1 MDLFQIPGSSS
12 LPLFWE
18 SVSSYQLTQF
28 LSPGLLSEWLWTHIL
43 DFDICPVS
51 AGFWP
56 ATIHSLLVLKYK
68 CSDLTLYSGDELKSP
83 AKKPQKNTK
92 IHFIFRRNELSN
104 VNVLIAQSCP
114 TLCDPMDHSPPGSS
128 VHVIFQGKI
137 LESDAMPSSRESSW
151 PTSIMSLALAGGFFG
166 NK

>member
-18 SVSSYQLTQF
+18 SVSCYQLTQF

-68 CSDLTLYSGDELKSP
+68 CSGLTLYSGEELKSP
-83 AKKPQKNTK
+83 AKKKK
-92 IHFIFRRNELSN
+92 KHLIFRRNELSN
-104 VNVLIAQSCP
+104 VNVLIAQSCL
-114 TLCDPMDHSPPGSS
+114 TLCDPMDHSSPDSS
-128 VHVIFQGKI
+128 VRVIFQQKI
-137 LESDAMPSSRESSW
+137 LESDAMPSSRASSW
-151 PTSIMSLALAGGFFG
+151 PRDWTYVYYVSCIGRCVFWE
-166 NK
+166 

>member
-68 CSDLTLYSGDELKSP
+68 CSDLTLYSGEELKSP

-92 IHFIFRRNELSN
+92 KHFIFRRNELSN

-151 PTSIMSLALAGGFFG
+151 PTSIMSPALAGGFFG